1 MSREGFF
8 CEKTRAPLKTVP
20 LLDGLPSSSAE
31 RHNERR
37 FQDTASP
44 RTPKQ
49 WHIKIQAEEKSCR
62 CAKEADLSN
71 FDECMGMPYSTGW
84 KSCFG
89 VVFVYRRDPCY
100 CRWID
105 TMTFG

>member
-1 MSREGFF
+1 MQRREGFF
-8 CEKTRAPLKTVP
+8 LEKTQVPRNTVP

-49 WHIKIQAEEKSCR
+49 WHIKMK
-62 CAKEADLSN
+62 AKKILHGGAQHGGQTKCGRQKGN
-71 FDECMGMPYSTGW
+71 
-84 KSCFG
+84 
-89 VVFVYRRDPCY
+89 
-100 CRWID
+100 
-105 TMTFG
+105 